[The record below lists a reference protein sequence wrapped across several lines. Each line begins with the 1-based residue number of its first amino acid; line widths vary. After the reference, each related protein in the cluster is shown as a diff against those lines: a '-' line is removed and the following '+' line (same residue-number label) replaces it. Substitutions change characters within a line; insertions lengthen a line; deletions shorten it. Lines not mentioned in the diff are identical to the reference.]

1 MDSPSKLRTECEA
14 QRCLIEEQQH
24 QIQRLKHRVEML
36 FRYTV
41 QVHAELDALR
51 TTAEA
56 TASTPTFN
64 PTKRHRNNNNGNGH
78 RAASHFMGETDSSSS
93 EQLGIAAAGGR
104 ARLNGKGRSRTI

>member
-1 MDSPSKLRTECEA
+1 MDSPGKFRTECEA

-36 FRYTV
+36 FRYIA

-56 TASTPTFN
+56 TASTPTFT
-64 PTKRHRNNNNGNGH
+64 PPKRHHNNGNGH

-93 EQLGIAAAGGR
+93 EQSGIAAAGGR
-104 ARLNGKGRSRTI
+104 ARVTGKGRSRTI

>member
-1 MDSPSKLRTECEA
+1 
-14 QRCLIEEQQH
+14 
-24 QIQRLKHRVEML
+24 ML
-36 FRYTV
+36 FRYTA
-41 QVHAELDALR
+41 QVHAELDAFR

-64 PTKRHRNNNNGNGH
+64 PTKRHRNNGNGH